1 MKLIDIIS
9 EGVSSEKE
17 LKTADMLYKTLKKGL
32 VIFDMET
39 GQPVSEE
46 TENTAKFSYTLSDNK
61 SIETVFGAIT
71 IIPARI
77 YLKEENKQAKDYYTK
92 PVTDSIVRKFRK
104 FGIHFFIPKISS
116 YINVERYVDPSN

>member
-17 LKTADMLYKTLKKGL
+17 LKKADMLYKIFKKGL

-39 GQPVSEE
+39 GQLVSEE
-46 TENTAKFSYTLSDNK
+46 TEKTAKFSYTLSDNK
-61 SIETVFGAIT
+61 AIETVFDVVT
-71 IIPARI
+71 IMPARI

-92 PVTDSIVRKFRK
+92 PVTDSIIRKFRK